1 MTTDNSNLYK
11 DVVFPCIFVPKVYK
25 TIQMDWPF
33 MHVEPWLGTHCSG
46 PERETKSLRWRA
58 KRQWQAKE
66 LHTNRGPCKKLG
78 ESDLAGNWGELQQ
91 RWAENWRVT
100 CDRFV
105 EPGLLA
111 GTKTQTEWQQTPCH
125 F

>member
-1 MTTDNSNLYK
+1 MFFLFQRYIRQYK
-11 DVVFPCIFVPKVYK
+11 
-25 TIQMDWPF
+25 
-33 MHVEPWLGTHCSG
+33 WLGTHCSG
-46 PERETKSLRWRA
+46 PERETKSLRW
-58 KRQWQAKE
+58 E

-105 EPGLLA
+105 ELGLSRELA
-111 GTKTQTEWQQTPCH
+111 GTKFIQTEWQQTPCH
-125 F
+125 L